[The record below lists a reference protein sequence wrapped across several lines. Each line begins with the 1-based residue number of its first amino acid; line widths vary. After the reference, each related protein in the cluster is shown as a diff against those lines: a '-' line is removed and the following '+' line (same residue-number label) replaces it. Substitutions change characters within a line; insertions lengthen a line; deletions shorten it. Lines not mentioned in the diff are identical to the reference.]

1 MTQSSK
7 NTNQHT
13 RNNTS
18 KTETFDSETPANFV
32 RYLGFEGI
40 SGGRRLSFRVKSRGR
55 AAVEVTFDVPDV
67 AFTGTFGVSLQDAA
81 PMAYEKLVEM
91 LATDPD
97 YVLGARTFF
106 LTAEDLVKYVTRH
119 HHHSHK
125 NRYPTRQTDIAA

>member
-1 MTQSSK
+1 VTQSSK

-18 KTETFDSETPANFV
+18 KIETFGSESPASFV
-32 RYLGFEGI
+32 RYLGFECI
-40 SGGRRLSFRVKSRGR
+40 ADGRRLGFRVKSRGR
-55 AAVEVTFDVPDV
+55 DAVEVTFDIPDV
-67 AFTGTFGVSLQDAA
+67 AFTGKFGVSLQDAA

-97 YVLGARTFF
+97 YVLEARTFF

-119 HHHSHK
+119 HSYK
-125 NRYPTRQTDIAA
+125 NRHSTSRQTGIAA